1 MILCSV
7 QLLQYVRNSWNVC
20 YNKSL
25 STFLIKLRCKMGR
38 SCVRISYWNNTL
50 LEKKTVIGRSLT
62 DTPLNVCRMLMIT
75 VVCAGILNKI
85 VIVKVFNSLLYR
97 KYIKFV

>member
-50 LEKKTVIGRSLT
+50 LEKKDSYWKKPHRYTVECL
-62 DTPLNVCRMLMIT
+62 
-75 VVCAGILNKI
+75 
-85 VIVKVFNSLLYR
+85 
-97 KYIKFV
+97 